1 MAFAALA
8 VDWTSEQFVAGVS
21 LVAAIIPILALVLP
35 TGRKRI
41 VYRVPLDA
49 PVSVAPDQAG
59 HDAIGAGR
67 DAFGLGIRVLH
78 NGEEVGN
85 PSLVLIRVKNAG
97 RRTVSWRDWEVPLYF
112 SFGGRVVIA
121 AEVTTA
127 RQESLISRVLPRPA
141 VNEPLGADDRSDG
154 GPSKEADH
162 WPGEAATAA
171 PMPA

>member
-1 MAFAALA
+1 MSVAAQA
-8 VDWTSEQFVAGVS
+8 VNWTSEQFVAGVS
-21 LVAAIIPILALVLP
+21 LVAAIIPILVLVLP

-59 HDAIGAGR
+59 HDAFGADR
-67 DAFGLGIRVLH
+67 DTFGLGIRVLH

-121 AEVTTA
+121 AEVTAVSNGQCISDKMILSLREGCAGVGTGTA
-127 RQESLISRVLPRPA
+127 V
-141 VNEPLGADDRSDG
+141 VC
-154 GPSKEADH
+154 
-162 WPGEAATAA
+162 
-171 PMPA
+171 